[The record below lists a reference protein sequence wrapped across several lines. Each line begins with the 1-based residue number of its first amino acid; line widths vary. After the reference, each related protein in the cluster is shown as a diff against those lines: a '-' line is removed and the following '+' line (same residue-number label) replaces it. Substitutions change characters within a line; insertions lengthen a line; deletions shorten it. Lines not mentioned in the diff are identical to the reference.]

1 MVVPGVSGRAMG
13 ETLPQP
19 AASEPKPAWRAWA
32 RSVLK
37 TQSAAA
43 LKESSASIGRHLA
56 GFVAEIGTSEGPNLL
71 LAYIPIRGEV
81 DPIVGVSAALARGWR
96 LGVGRG
102 ISPSAPMQPVAVGS
116 GLIRD
121 GRWDTSGCDPD
132 IWGVPVPRDHA
143 PIPPSAIRAVLVP
156 GLAFDRRGHRLGRG
170 AGVYDRFLATL
181 PASTWRIGLV
191 TAARL
196 VDALPTEGHDAPM
209 HAIVTEDGCLRISE
223 PVA

>member
-1 MVVPGVSGRAMG
+1 MG
-13 ETLPQP
+13 EILSQP
-19 AASEPKPAWRAWA
+19 GASEPKPAWRAWA

-37 TQSAAA
+37 TQSPAA
-43 LKESSASIGRHLA
+43 LEAASASIGRHLA
-56 GFVAEIGTSEGPNLL
+56 GFVAAIGTSERQDLL
-71 LAYIPIRGEV
+71 LGYIPIRGEV
-81 DPIVGVSAALARGWR
+81 DPIVGVSAALSGGWR
-96 LGVGRG
+96 IGVGRG
-102 ISPSAPMQPVAVGS
+102 VSSSAPMQPVAVGH

-121 GRWDTSGCDPD
+121 GRWDTSRCDAD

-209 HAIVTEDGCLRISE
+209 HAIVTEDGCLRIAD

>member
-1 MVVPGVSGRAMG
+1 MVVPGVSGPAMG

-19 AASEPKPAWRAWA
+19 YPSEPKSAWRAWA

-43 LKESSASIGRHLA
+43 LEASSASIGRHLA
-56 GFVAEIGTSEGPNLL
+56 GFVAEIGTSERQHLL

-81 DPIVGVSAALARGWR
+81 DPIVGVSAAITGGWR

-102 ISPSAPMQPVAVGS
+102 VSPSAPMQPVAVGP
-116 GLIRD
+116 GLIRG

-132 IWGVPVPRDHA
+132 VWGVPVPRDHA

-209 HAIVTEDGCLRISE
+209 HAIVTEDGCLRIAD
-223 PVA
+223 PAA

>member
-1 MVVPGVSGRAMG
+1 
-13 ETLPQP
+13 
-19 AASEPKPAWRAWA
+19 
-32 RSVLK
+32 
-37 TQSAAA
+37 
-43 LKESSASIGRHLA
+43 LA
-56 GFVAEIGTSEGPNLL
+56 GFVAEIGTSERQNLL
-71 LAYIPIRGEV
+71 LAYLPIRGDV
-81 DPIVGVSAALARGWR
+81 DPIVGVSAAITGGWR

-102 ISPSAPMQPVAVGS
+102 VSASAPMQPVAVGP

-121 GRWDTSGCDPD
+121 GRWDPSACDPD
-132 IWGVPVPRDHA
+132 VWGVPVPRDHA

-156 GLAFDRRGHRLGRG
+156 GFAFDRRGHRLGRG

-209 HAIVTEDGCLRISE
+209 HAIVTEDGCLRIAD
-223 PVA
+223 PAA

>member
-1 MVVPGVSGRAMG
+1 MVVPGVSGHAVG
-13 ETLPQP
+13 EPLPQP
-19 AASEPKPAWRAWA
+19 GPSEPKPAWRAWA

-37 TQSAAA
+37 AQSEKELEGASAA
-43 LKESSASIGRHLA
+43 IGRHLA
-56 GFVAEIGTSEGPNLL
+56 GFLSAIGVVDRQNLL

-81 DPIVGVSAALARGWR
+81 DPIIGVSAVLKGGWR

-102 ISPSAPMQPVAVGS
+102 ISASAPLQPVAVGPALVE
-116 GLIRD
+116 G
-121 GRWDTSGCDPD
+121 GRWDTSACVPD
-132 IWGVPVPRDHA
+132 VWGVPVPRDHS

-156 GLAFDRRGHRLGRG
+156 GLAFDRQGHRLGRG

-196 VDALPTEGHDAPM
+196 VDALPTERHDTPM
-209 HAIVTEDGCLRISE
+209 HAIVTEDGCLRIAD
-223 PVA
+223 PAA